1 VSRVAVVGA
10 AGIIGPAIVATLAEE
25 DAVSEIVCL
34 DMNGDRAGEVAQ
46 RHGRGKATGGALDI
60 RDGEASARALEGATV
75 MVNTASYR
83 INLAAMEAAL
93 RAGCHYVDLGGLFH
107 VTREQV
113 RLDARFRDAG
123 LLAVLGMG
131 SAPGKTSVMA
141 AHAVELLGGRVE
153 RIVIGASGRDPEPPP
168 GPLVAPYAV
177 ETILDELTMPAPVVR
192 DGEVRFLD
200 PRTPAGIVE
209 FGDPVGP
216 AETIYTIHS
225 EQATFAE
232 SFGAREVSFQ
242 LSLDPKFLAK
252 VDLLAE
258 IGLASADPVEVD
270 GQAVVPRRVVLALLA
285 RLPRAEPSR
294 RTVGVHR
301 IEAYGPSG
309 AAVVE
314 CVTRAVEGLGF
325 GGGIASTAC
334 PPAVVADMICRGE
347 LDARGVL
354 PSERAV
360 PYELLFERLER
371 FGVEVREE
379 LRPSA

>member
-1 VSRVAVVGA
+1 VTRVAVVGA
-10 AGIIGPAIVATLAEE
+10 GGIIGPAIVATLAGE
-25 DAVSEIVCL
+25 DAVDEIACL
-34 DMNGDRAGEVAQ
+34 DVNGARAGEVAA
-46 RHGRGKATGGALDI
+46 RHGGGKASGAALDI
-60 RDGEASARALEGATV
+60 RDGDAASRALAGAMV
-75 MVNTASYR
+75 LVNTASYR

-93 RAGCHYVDLGGLFH
+93 AAGVHYVDLGGLFH
-107 VTREQV
+107 VTRDQIS
-113 RLDARFRDAG
+113 LDARFRDAG

-141 AHAVELLGGRVE
+141 ARAVEVLGGKVD
-153 RIVIGASGRDPEPPP
+153 RIVIAASGRDPEPPP

-177 ETILDELTMPAPVVR
+177 ETILDELTMPSPVVR

-200 PRTPAGIVE
+200 PMTPAGVVD

-225 EQATFAE
+225 EQATFAD

-258 IGLASADPVEVD
+258 IGLASADPVQVD
-270 GQAVVPRRVVLALLA
+270 GQTVVPRRVLLALLA
-285 RLPRAEPSR
+285 QLPRTEPSR

-301 IEAYGPSG
+301 VEAYGPSG
-309 AAVVE
+309 TAVVE

-334 PPAVVADMICRGE
+334 PPAVVAAMICRGE
-347 LDARGVL
+347 LDPRGVL

-360 PYELLFERLER
+360 PYGPLFERLER
-371 FGVEVREE
+371 YGVTVCEE
-379 LRPSA
+379 LRPG

>member
-10 AGIIGPAIVATLAEE
+10 GGIIGPAIVATLARE
-25 DAVSEIVCL
+25 DAVSEIACL
-34 DMNGDRAGEVAQ
+34 DVNGARAGEVAA
-46 RHGRGKATGGALDI
+46 RHGDGKATGAGLDI
-60 RDGEASARALEGATV
+60 RDGDSAAQALAGATV
-75 MVNTASYR
+75 LVNTASYR

-93 RAGCHYVDLGGLFH
+93 RARTHYVDLGGLFH
-107 VTREQV
+107 VTREEV
-113 RLDARFRDAG
+113 GLDTRFRDAG

-131 SAPGKTSVMA
+131 SAPGKTNVMA
-141 AHAVELLGGRVE
+141 ARAVELLGGDVE

-177 ETILDELTMPAPVVR
+177 ETILDELTMPTPVVR
-192 DGEVRFLD
+192 AGEVQML
-200 PRTPAGIVE
+200 PAMTPAGVVE

-216 AETIYTIHS
+216 AETVYSIHS
-225 EQATFAE
+225 EQATFPQ

-242 LSLDPKFLAK
+242 LSLDPAFLAK
-252 VDLLAE
+252 VRLLAE
-258 IGLASADPVEVD
+258 LGVAATEPVQVD
-270 GQAVVPRRVVLALLA
+270 GQTVVPRRVLMALLA
-285 RLPRAEPSR
+285 GRTRAEPSL

-309 AAVVE
+309 TAVVE

-334 PPAVVADMICRGE
+334 PPAVVAGMICRGE
-347 LDARGVL
+347 LEARGAL

-360 PYELLFERLER
+360 PYGPLFDQLKRY
-371 FGVEVREE
+371 GVTVHEE
-379 LRPSA
+379 LRPA